1 MNAKTFRNAIVASFA
16 FLFMVVAGAVAAS
29 TDAEARTGVRVS
41 LAHPC
46 DINANGRK
54 DGTRERYGNIERL
67 CLRVWEQDAYTTTVQ
82 GGYTETPA
90 GPTVVNELINEW
102 RLEFRGELTSRASLR
117 YLHTGLTNI
126 RQDYADRDR

>member
-1 MNAKTFRNAIVASFA
+1 MKVKTFRNAILAAVMLMFV
-16 FLFMVVAGAVAAS
+16 VVAGMVAVSA
-29 TDAEARTGVRVS
+29 DAEARPGIS
-41 LAHPC
+41 LSHPC

-54 DGTRERYGNIERL
+54 DGSTERR

-117 YLHTGLTNI
+117 YLDTGLRDI
-126 RQDYADRDR
+126 QADYANRDR